1 MHTLVTRKPRTHEKS
16 RVRGSSVFILPQNFR
31 REQPLFPKKSPVL
44 RVSLNA
50 EETVT
55 VFPALFFI
63 RRQAEGG

>member
-1 MHTLVTRKPRTHEKS
+1 MIIGRFLRYQDSDLLCRM
-16 RVRGSSVFILPQNFR
+16 
-31 REQPLFPKKSPVL
+31 L

>member
-1 MHTLVTRKPRTHEKS
+1 MVINKS
-16 RVRGSSVFILPQNFR
+16 NIMMIKEIIITPLDRICKHITNFAC
-31 REQPLFPKKSPVL
+31 VML